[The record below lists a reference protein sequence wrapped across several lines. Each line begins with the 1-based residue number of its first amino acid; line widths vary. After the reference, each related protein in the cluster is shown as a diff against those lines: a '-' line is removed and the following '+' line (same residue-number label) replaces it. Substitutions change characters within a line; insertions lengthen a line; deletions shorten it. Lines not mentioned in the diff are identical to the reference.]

1 MIPLRRFLVS
11 TLKQLSLSSAF
22 WPIEL
27 FLVLELLLLLLLA
40 LLVLLLLALLVL
52 LAAKNLFIPS
62 KVT

>member
-1 MIPLRRFLVS
+1 MS

-27 FLVLELLLLLLLA
+27 FLVLVLLLLLLALLLLLLLA

-52 LAAKNLFIPS
+52 LAAKNLSIPS